1 MAVFYVDSNI
11 GTRTTGGGYGS
22 FQTGTF
28 AALGAANVYGN
39 VEDALSDGAGANDYI
54 LASHLH
60 DHTYAGN
67 CYWLLTDV
75 NDPLTVMSVSSTDVE
90 QYTKGAREAT
100 ANDGASDQRITGTQ
114 HVYGFT
120 FFSSDQYQIQVSGTH
135 VKMYDCLIEDLAGG
149 NNVVVSS
156 DGSSL
161 ELYDCVVNY
170 SSVTASG
177 FSVTRGA
184 KLTMI
189 GGGITSTA
197 GGDGNVN
204 SVTRNGFGAGGGNA
218 TYIGVDFSI
227 VDVQLIANIGGNLGS
242 DDQINIFFD
251 RCILNASVS
260 LCTEDMAAADKQV
273 MAINSDGVDTAFD
286 CKVFGAQITT
296 DTAFYRDDSAAFT
309 ESGNKA
315 SFKVVTS
322 SLASTNKPAAFD
334 FTSQYYT
341 LSDTA
346 TDTLRVYVLSSTALT
361 DEDLYF
367 DVVYPDGTTIS
378 QPNILTSTSL
388 TLGASLP
395 WFNPI
400 ASLTA
405 TPVALTANTDTWAG
419 RTTENRYQIDIDTSA
434 DAGSDCAPIIT
445 MRFGVPSAT
454 IYISTD
460 IDGV

>member
-1 MAVFYVDSNI
+1 MAVYYVDSNI

-39 VEDALSDGAGANDYI
+39 VEAALNDGAGADDYI

-60 DHTYAGN
+60 DHTYANN

-75 NDPLTVMSVSSTDVE
+75 NDPLVVMSVSSTDVE

-120 FFSSDQYQIQVSGTH
+120 FFSADQYQIQASGTH
-135 VKMYDCLIEDLAGG
+135 VKMYDCLFEDLASG
-149 NNVVVSS
+149 NNVAVSS
-156 DGSSL
+156 DGTSL

-177 FSVTRGA
+177 FSVVGGA
-184 KLTMI
+184 KLTMM

-204 SVTRNGFGAGGGNA
+204 SVTRNGFGAGGGKA

-227 VDVQLIANIGGNLGS
+227 VDNELIDNIGGNLGA
-242 DDQINIFFD
+242 DDFINILFD

-260 LCTEDMAAADKQV
+260 LCAEDMAASDKQV
-273 MAINSDGVDTAFD
+273 MAINSNGVDSSFD

-296 DTAFYRDDSAAFT
+296 DLTFYRDDSTAFT
-309 ESGNKA
+309 QSGDKA

-322 SLASTNKPAAFD
+322 SLASINKPASFD

-341 LSDTA
+341 LSDTS
-346 TDTLRVYVLSSTALT
+346 TDTLRVYVLSATALT

-388 TLGASLP
+388 TLGAALP

-400 ASLTA
+400 ASLTS
-405 TPVALTANTDTWAG
+405 TPVALTANTDAWTG
-419 RTTENRYQIDIDTSA
+419 RTTENRYQIDIDTSV

-445 MRFGVPSAT
+445 MRCGVPSAT